1 MSICSPLLTTMMG
14 YHATCPI
21 PDHLT
26 IFIQCSVSLLR
37 RPFPF
42 AVKDRVVLQKDIRSN
57 SLVPSTAFRRVD
69 SIASV
74 RSFTVS
80 SEDIGYVLC
89 ADTVAVAAA
98 VPVLSSYSH
107 LVVDCEGDQLGCRGG
122 RLSLLTITS
131 IRAASDHVPIYIF
144 DLLRLKRKNMRR
156 VFDLL
161 RDASRVKIVFDG
173 RMDYSALWHEYDV
186 PIVGVIDMQLADLHS
201 RQARGERASKRL
213 GRLRAYLPQTM
224 ITKKPGECR
233 TLTRLSSLASCVQE
247 HLRTNESKG
256 SVDHKRWL
264 ERPLS
269 QEQLGYAANDVRLI
283 GRIYEH
289 FKVHNYLAENLLE
302 QSERYVTHWKAGQPE
317 KDRRPTK
324 RCDGCERLLA
334 VQCFPRETT
343 SSEGIY
349 CWVCDAILRKKAYD
363 KRKHDN
369 AKRGMAEL
377 VVEGRSIARASHR
390 RSG

>member
-1 MSICSPLLTTMMG
+1 MSAG
-14 YHATCPI
+14 
-21 PDHLT
+21 
-26 IFIQCSVSLLR
+26 
-37 RPFPF
+37 
-42 AVKDRVVLQKDIRSN
+42 
-57 SLVPSTAFRRVD
+57 
-69 SIASV
+69 
-74 RSFTVS
+74 
-80 SEDIGYVLC
+80 EYVLC

-122 RLSLLTITS
+122 RLSLLTITP
-131 IRAASDHVPIYIF
+131 IRADSDHVPTYIF
-144 DLLRLKRKNMRR
+144 DFLRLKRKNVRR
-156 VFDLL
+156 VSDLL

-201 RQARGERASKRL
+201 RQARGERESKRL
-213 GRLRAYLPQTM
+213 GRLRAYLPQAM

-233 TLTRLSSLASCVQE
+233 ALTHLSSLASCVRE
-247 HLRTNESKG
+247 HLRTNESKD

-269 QEQLGYAANDVRLI
+269 QEQLDYAANDVRLI

-317 KDRRPTK
+317 KDRYFNPRCLLPLDIIDYDARRPTK

-343 SSEGIY
+343 GSEGTY
-349 CWVCDAILRKKAYD
+349 CWVCNAILRKKVYD

-369 AKRGMAEL
+369 AKRG
-377 VVEGRSIARASHR
+377 R
-390 RSG
+390 RRR